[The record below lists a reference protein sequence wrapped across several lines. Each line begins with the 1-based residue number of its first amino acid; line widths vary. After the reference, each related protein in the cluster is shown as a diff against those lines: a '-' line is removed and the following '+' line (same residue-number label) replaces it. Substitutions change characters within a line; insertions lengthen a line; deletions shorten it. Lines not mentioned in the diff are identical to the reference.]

1 MLELLFFFPLGAL
14 QSQSVLQRKSC
25 ALRLSAA
32 RIGNTTRARGCC
44 MAQDTERA
52 FAVCCGKAFSKVL
65 AHRCFTSCFSLQR
78 TDHMFFPPDTCRA
91 LRSVKLGCI
100 GFSFSSAGLDTAGRR
115 AVRTDAAHQDPH
127 PNVLSVPLP
136 TTPGEGA
143 DNSLS
148 LPPPLQH
155 HQQWVRTIIAPCLW
169 ALTCCSPCFYLQ
181 HNLTALKKLETFRI
195 IASASNSCKSNPGE
209 STLWRGTWTQ
219 GPAKIHLWG
228 QTLRKVLKPERECC
242 QTSILLSFNVSEA
255 KLQFKGTPK
264 VISFF
269 LLFVF

>member
-1 MLELLFFFPLGAL
+1 MLHIKTHI
-14 QSQSVLQRKSC
+14 QMSSVSPC
-25 ALRLSAA
+25 
-32 RIGNTTRARGCC
+32 
-44 MAQDTERA
+44 
-52 FAVCCGKAFSKVL
+52 
-65 AHRCFTSCFSLQR
+65 
-78 TDHMFFPPDTCRA
+78 PPRQ
-91 LRSVKLGCI
+91 
-100 GFSFSSAGLDTAGRR
+100 GREQI
-115 AVRTDAAHQDPH
+115 TLYLYPH
-127 PNVLSVPLP
+127 PCSITSSGSGP
-136 TTPGEGA
+136 
-143 DNSLS
+143 S
-148 LPPPLQH
+148 
-155 HQQWVRTIIAPCLW
+155 PCLW

-219 GPAKIHLWG
+219 RPAKIHLWG